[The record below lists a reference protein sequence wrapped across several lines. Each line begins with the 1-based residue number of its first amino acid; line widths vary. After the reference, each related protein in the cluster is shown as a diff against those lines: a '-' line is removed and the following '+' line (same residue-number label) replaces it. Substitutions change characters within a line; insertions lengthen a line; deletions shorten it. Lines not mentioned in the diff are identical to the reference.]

1 MAVTLYD
8 VAKQAGVNASTV
20 SRALNDK
27 ANVNGDTKKRIH
39 QIAQNLGYYPN
50 RIARSLATQETST
63 LGLVMPAMKCLEHTL
78 FCSMLEGIYEEI
90 QGLGYSLSFSVVDI
104 DTQGEESAIRKLE
117 EYRVDGLILG
127 WFKEEYIEESRLAKL
142 AQGNIPFVVIGNRH
156 LSSQSINMITC
167 DNFLGAYKAT
177 QHLIDLGHEKIAVI
191 LGNAGGTIATDRF
204 RGFEAALAGAGIHY
218 SEECR
223 RRLVQEVESH
233 NSSGETAMHSLLDEG
248 GDFTAVFA
256 FSDMFAA
263 EAIRATQKRGYR
275 VPDDY
280 AIIGFDGA
288 EYGALLNPGLTTV
301 EQPYRE
307 IGKEAVLI
315 LRQLIDGGRSAKNQV
330 LVEPQLIIR
339 ESCGTHPERGQRA
352 RCHRAWG
359 GRKPH
364 QHGVWRKK

>member
-20 SRALNDK
+20 SRALNHK
-27 ANVNGDTKKRIH
+27 ANVNGDTRKRIH
-39 QIAQNLGYYPN
+39 QIARDLGYSPN

-63 LGLVMPAMKCLEHTL
+63 LGLVMPAMRCLGHTL
-78 FCSMLEGIYEEI
+78 FCSMLEGIYEEV

-104 DTQGEESAIRKLE
+104 DAQGEESAIRKLE

-127 WFKEEYIEESRLAKL
+127 WFKEEYIEESCLAKL
-142 AQGNIPFVVIGNRH
+142 AQGNIPFVVIGNTH
-156 LSSQSINMITC
+156 LSSESINMITC

-191 LGNAGGTIATDRF
+191 LGNAGGTITNDRF
-204 RGFEAALAGAGIHY
+204 RGFEAALEGAGIHY

-223 RRLVQEVESH
+223 RQLVQEAEFY
-233 NSSGETAMHSLLDEG
+233 NIGGGEAAMRSLLDEG
-248 GDFTAVFA
+248 GDFTAVFG
-256 FSDMFAA
+256 FSDMLSA
-263 EAIRATQKRGYR
+263 EAIRAIQKRGYS

-280 AIIGFDGA
+280 AVIGFDGA

-307 IGKEAVLI
+307 IGKEAVRM
-315 LRQLIDGGRSAKNQV
+315 LRQLIDGGRAAQNHV
-330 LVEPQLIIR
+330 LVEPQLVIR
-339 ESCGTHPERGQRA
+339 ESCGTQRPVIST
-352 RCHRAWG
+352 R
-359 GRKPH
+359 
-364 QHGVWRKK
+364 